1 MMILRCFQS
10 SLNESARSK
19 TAMRVQDSLYVTAD
33 FHTSGVFMLSDC
45 ILLNHWFI
53 NLIGLMVHN
62 KFFMW
67 LQSLS
72 VKSNNSLNYIY
83 VTVYIWFVTKH
94 RKPPDKTFCLPT
106 IQKCLNSVY
115 EIIFIIEDAAD
126 YLFNF
131 EIDICFWTSLL
142 WYHFQRVCRR
152 NHRYHTPQAQ
162 AHKYLHERKVSH
174 VFKSVLAEPIERHF
188 GRTLH
193 SNVVLSY
200 AAQTKNQDYVD
211 DFNTLDVDSYQF
223 VIDTGTTFHVCKH

>member
-10 SLNESARSK
+10 SLNEPVHSK
-19 TAMRVQDSLYVTAD
+19 TTMRVQDSLYVTAD

-152 NHRYHTPQAQ
+152 NHWIM
-162 AHKYLHERKVSH
+162 LM
-174 VFKSVLAEPIERHF
+174 
-188 GRTLH
+188 TLI
-193 SNVVLSY
+193 L
-200 AAQTKNQDYVD
+200 
-211 DFNTLDVDSYQF
+211 
-223 VIDTGTTFHVCKH
+223 